1 MNLMQFAAFTST
13 ESATLLLDE
22 MMHLPRH
29 LERRWLVMEMVMM
42 LAMAIVTYLL
52 TYFVREITAIE
63 AKLSHGKNKFIPKNV
78 LNDFLEGQI
87 WPFHGRQFHLC
98 HDTFWCIGNNIWLCE
113 CRYGECVSVCVSIEI
128 HITNYS

>member
-87 WPFHGRQFHLC
+87 
-98 HDTFWCIGNNIWLCE
+98 
-113 CRYGECVSVCVSIEI
+113 
-128 HITNYS
+128 